1 MADSTF
7 KKRPARARASTPG
20 AAPASA
26 PSAGLT
32 ALATASLAAG
42 TDKSTRSSRKERGH
56 EHVRRDIEK
65 AAASAFARRG
75 FHGATMEEIAR
86 EAGYSVGSL
95 YTYFASKE
103 ELYHSMLRSLAGE
116 MEALTRRPVP
126 SSLSF
131 RQRFESLLLQQLELV
146 ERNRD
151 LLLTF
156 LSHRA
161 KLDWEIGGEIGELAR
176 QIYMH
181 NIELTAANA
190 AEAMAE
196 GALRRAAPRDVAYFV
211 VDVVYGAVLRWASG
225 DLPES
230 LVAHAPVLMKLIFQ
244 GIGVAEEGRP

>member
-1 MADSTF
+1 VTQSAAADQ
-7 KKRPARARASTPG
+7 
-20 AAPASA
+20 
-26 PSAGLT
+26 
-32 ALATASLAAG
+32 
-42 TDKSTRSSRKERGH
+42 STRSSRKERGH

-103 ELYHSMLRSLAGE
+103 ELYHSMLLSLASE
-116 MEALTRRPVP
+116 MEAVARRPVP

-146 ERNRD
+146 ERNRE
-151 LLLTF
+151 LLLAF

-161 KLDWEIGGEIGELAR
+161 KLDWEIGGEIGELVR
-176 QIYMH
+176 QLYMQ
-181 NIELTAANA
+181 NIELTATTA
-190 AEAMAE
+190 AAAMAE
-196 GALRRAAPRDVAYFV
+196 GTLTRAAPRDVAYFV

-225 DLPES
+225 DLPGS
-230 LVAHAPVLMKLIFQ
+230 LVSHAPVLMRLIFN
-244 GIGVAEEGRP
+244 GIGVRENRVGVREEGQP